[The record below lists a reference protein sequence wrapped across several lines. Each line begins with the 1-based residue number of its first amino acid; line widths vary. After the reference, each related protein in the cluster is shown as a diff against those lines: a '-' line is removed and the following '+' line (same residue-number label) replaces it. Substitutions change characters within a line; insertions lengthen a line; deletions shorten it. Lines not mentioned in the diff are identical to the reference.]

1 VLANRLKLILPY
13 VISPEQSAFIPGRL
27 ITDNILVAFET
38 LHIMDTRLKGKEGFM
53 ALKLDMSKA
62 YDSIK
67 WSFLEA
73 ILIKMGFAPRWIHL
87 LMTCMRTVTYSIL
100 INGKPQGHVVPT
112 RGIRQG
118 DPLSPYF
125 FILCAEALSS
135 LLHQA
140 GRAGEVLEVIMS
152 RGSTRI
158 NHLFFADDSLLF
170 CRANLREW
178 GRIQELLAIYE
189 KVLGQ
194 KLNRDKTSI
203 FFSRNTPLEDRTN
216 ILTAAGVPFTQ

>member
-1 VLANRLKLILPY
+1 VLNKIIAKVLANRLKLILPY

-189 KVLGQ
+189 KVLGAKVKQ
-194 KLNRDKTSI
+194 R
-203 FFSRNTPLEDRTN
+203 
-216 ILTAAGVPFTQ
+216 